1 MVNYISLVHN
11 CLYGRKWSH
20 TNRSVTWRRWQ
31 WDEKE
36 SFYEQFEKL
45 FSNTWIDALVSAKL
59 DVFL

>member
-1 MVNYISLVHN
+1 MENYISLVHN
-11 CLYGRKWSH
+11 CLYGQKWSD
-20 TNRSVTWRRWQ
+20 TNRRVTWRRWL

-36 SFYEQFEKL
+36 SFYKQFEKL